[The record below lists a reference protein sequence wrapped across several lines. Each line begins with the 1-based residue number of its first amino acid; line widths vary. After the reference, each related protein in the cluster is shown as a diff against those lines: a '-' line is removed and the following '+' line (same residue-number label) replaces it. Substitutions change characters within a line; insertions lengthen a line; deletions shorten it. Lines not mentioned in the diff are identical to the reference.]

1 MTIDSGRR
9 QYLIKKCVN
18 VKIGHSYNKN
28 SDNRHS
34 VHMVSHHYVIH
45 DYVIIYS
52 KVRDVGCLK
61 CNQNLGWSN
70 EFIAEPK
77 KVIFLKRVA
86 CRVNQTVTI
95 FLAIERRKNL
105 DFLRQNL
112 SSK

>member
-34 VHMVSHHYVIH
+34 VHMVSHHYVIDYVIMLRN
-45 DYVIIYS
+45 DYVIIYF

-77 KVIFLKRVA
+77 KVIFLSEQVA
-86 CRVNQTVTI
+86 CPVNQTVI
-95 FLAIERRKNL
+95 F
-105 DFLRQNL
+105 F
-112 SSK
+112 